1 MIVGALLTTLSSC
14 EKGFLETNPTDQVST
29 DVLFSTTKNAW
40 TAVNGIHRLMYNQ
53 IFGSQPQGGQSGIM
67 SFLPLIAIV
76 VVFYFFM
83 IRPQMKKAKEQ
94 KKYIE
99 ALKKGDKILTIGGI
113 YGKIVEVREDATIIM
128 EVEDGTKLKIS
139 KNAVSNDATAT
150 LNQN

>member
-1 MIVGALLTTLSSC
+1 MNQLL
-14 EKGFLETNPTDQVST
+14 
-29 DVLFSTTKNAW
+29 
-40 TAVNGIHRLMYNQ
+40 ILMAPQ
-53 IFGSQPQGGQSGIM
+53 QGGSGGGLM

-83 IRPQMKKAKEQ
+83 IRPQMKKAKDQ

-113 YGKIVEVREDATIIM
+113 YGKIVEVKEDATIIM
-128 EVEDGTKLKIS
+128 EVEDGTKMKIS

>member
-1 MIVGALLTTLSSC
+1 MASP
-14 EKGFLETNPTDQVST
+14 N
-29 DVLFSTTKNAW
+29 
-40 TAVNGIHRLMYNQ
+40 
-53 IFGSQPQGGQSGIM
+53 GQSGGLM

-83 IRPQMKKAKEQ
+83 IRPQMKKAKDQ

-128 EVEDGTKLKIS
+128 EVEDGTKMKIS
-139 KNAVSNDATAT
+139 KNAVSHDSSVS
-150 LNQN
+150 LNQNT

>member
-1 MIVGALLTTLSSC
+1 MNQLI
-14 EKGFLETNPTDQVST
+14 
-29 DVLFSTTKNAW
+29 
-40 TAVNGIHRLMYNQ
+40 ILMAPQ
-53 IFGSQPQGGQSGIM
+53 QGQGGGGYTQFI
-67 SFLPLIAIV
+67 FLGGIV

-83 IRPQMKKAKEQ
+83 IRPQMKKAKDQ

-128 EVEDGTKLKIS
+128 EIEDGSKMKIS

>member
-1 MIVGALLTTLSSC
+1 MNQLL
-14 EKGFLETNPTDQVST
+14 
-29 DVLFSTTKNAW
+29 
-40 TAVNGIHRLMYNQ
+40 ILMA
-53 IFGSQPQGGQSGIM
+53 PQGGQGGGIM

-128 EVEDGTKLKIS
+128 EVEDGTKMKIS
-139 KNAVSNDATAT
+139 KNAVSNDATST

>member
-1 MIVGALLTTLSSC
+1 MNQLVILMGAPAA
-14 EKGFLETNPTDQVST
+14 GQNP
-29 DVLFSTTKNAW
+29 
-40 TAVNGIHRLMYNQ
+40 
-53 IFGSQPQGGQSGIM
+53 IM

-113 YGKIVEVREDATIIM
+113 YGKISDIKEDGTIIM
-128 EVEDGTKLKIS
+128 EVEDGSKMRIS
-139 KNAVSNDATAT
+139 KNAVSQDATST
-150 LNQN
+150 LNQQQ

>member
-1 MIVGALLTTLSSC
+1 M
-14 EKGFLETNPTDQVST
+14 NQ
-29 DVLFSTTKNAW
+29 LF
-40 TAVNGIHRLMYNQ
+40 ILMA
-53 IFGSQPQGGQSGIM
+53 PQGGQSGIM
-67 SFLPLIAIV
+67 SFLPLVAIV

-113 YGKIVEVREDATIIM
+113 YGKVVEVKEDATIIM
-128 EVEDGTKLKIS
+128 EVEDGSKMKIAKS
-139 KNAVSNDATAT
+139 AVSNDSTVS